1 VNDPTQ
7 KLDLNV
13 VSGFALDVELQSQDE
28 TARFTIDCLKIDQFF
43 VCDKNISADT
53 LLQNKAVI

>member
-1 VNDPTQ
+1 
-7 KLDLNV
+7 
-13 VSGFALDVELQSQDE
+13 
-28 TARFTIDCLKIDQFF
+28 LKMDQFF